1 MLKENLQRLLRP
13 PVVDFNEGKHTYT
26 NKENGDLYTG
36 CTTISGNMEKSFL
49 GPWYAKEAIDF
60 LRPKQ
65 KELANMEDEEFQGTL
80 DMAKKQAP
88 LKADEAKEAGTIAH
102 DWIEQYIDGKKG
114 ELPDNKQ
121 SVSSIKAFLKWE
133 KEAKPEWLA
142 SEIVVDSVK
151 HKIGGKI
158 DAVASIG
165 GIPCLVD
172 FKTSNQI
179 SESYFTQLGGYSVM
193 LEEMGFTPRVWMVL
207 RLPKDGKD
215 AETLTVDSLTE
226 QGFYKEIF
234 LHQREMHRFLVY
246 IENNKKQNNKIKTD

>member
-1 MLKENLQRLLRP
+1 MLKENLRQLIRE
-13 PVVDFNEGKHTYT
+13 PVVIFNEEKHTYT
-26 NKENGDLYTG
+26 HRDNGDLYTG
-36 CTTISGNMEKSFL
+36 CTTIAGNMEKAFL
-49 GPWYAKEAIDF
+49 GPWYAKETAEFLKDKQEAI
-60 LRPKQ
+60 
-65 KELANMEDEEFQGTL
+65 ANMDGEEFLGLL
-80 DMAKKQAP
+80 DTAKRQAP
-88 LKADEAKEAGTIAH
+88 LKADEAKKAGTIAH
-102 DWIEQYIDGKKG
+102 DWIEDYIDGKKKD
-114 ELPDNKQ
+114 LPDNKQ
-121 SVSSIKAFLKWE
+121 AVSAIKAFLKWE

-158 DAVASIG
+158 DAIASIN